1 MPLEHKDFYI
11 GREFWTAT
19 GRWRCTDMG
28 TRTICAI
35 KLEGDPANWTGPPYS
50 VAEGVFDEYDFG
62 GTYATVEEW
71 REEMADWPEG
81 LSQAKA

>member
-19 GRWRCTDMG
+19 GRWRCTDVG

-35 KLEGDPANWTGPPYS
+35 KLEGDPENWIGPPYAA
-50 VAEGVFDEYDFG
+50 AEFVFDEYDLCG
-62 GTYATVEEW
+62 IYAIEEEW
-71 REEMADWPEG
+71 REEMAAWPEG
-81 LSQAKA
+81 LNEAQP